1 MVLIHQ
7 IKPIHKKKRKRRVGR
22 GGKKGTYSG
31 RGIKGQ
37 KARAG
42 AKVKSALKEMIVK
55 FPKLRGHKFNPFK
68 EKPEI
73 VNLKKIE
80 EKFQEGETVSPKT
93 LLGKGLLKGE
103 GKKPP
108 KKVKILGNGD
118 LTKKLIFK
126 NCLVSKSAKEK
137 IVKTGGKL
145 E

>member
-7 IKPIHKKKRKRRVGR
+7 IKPIHKKKRKKRVGR

-42 AKVKSALKEMIVK
+42 AKIKSALKERILK
-55 FPKLRGHKFNPFK
+55 FPKLRGHKFKPIK

-80 EKFQEGETVSPKT
+80 EKFQEGEVVSPKT
-93 LLGKGLLKGE
+93 LLERGLVKAE

-108 KKVKILGNGD
+108 KRVKILGNGD

-126 NCLVSKSAKEK
+126 NCLVSESAKEK
-137 IVKTGGKL
+137 IIKVGGKL

>member
-7 IKPIHKKKRKRRVGR
+7 IKPIHKKKRKKRVGR

-42 AKVKSALKEMIVK
+42 AKIKPALKEMILK
-55 FPKLRGHKFNPFK
+55 FPKLRGHKFRSFK

-80 EKFQEGETVSPKT
+80 EKFQEGEVVSPKT
-93 LLGKGLLKGE
+93 LLEKGLVKGE
-103 GKKPP
+103 SKRPP

-126 NCLVSKSAKEK
+126 NCLVSESAKEK
-137 IVKTGGKL
+137 IIKVGGNLK
-145 E
+145 

>member
-1 MVLIHQ
+1 MVLVHQ
-7 IKPIHKKKRKRRVGR
+7 IKSIHRKKRKRRVGR
-22 GGKKGTYSG
+22 GGKRGTYSG

-42 AKVKSALKEMIVK
+42 AKVKSALKEMILK
-55 FPKLRGHKFNPFK
+55 FPKLRGHKFNPIK

-80 EKFQEGETVSPKT
+80 EKFQEGEIVSPKT
-93 LLGKGLLKGE
+93 LFKKGLLKGE

-118 LTKKLIFK
+118 LTKKIIFK
-126 NCLVSKSAKEK
+126 NCLVSESVKEK
-137 IVKTGGKL
+137 IIKVGGKL